1 VSTIIAKPNSR
12 SSTGAFTIRT
22 PVIAWRSYRTAG
34 RPVSTPLTTSW
45 NNNINPYAV
54 QNALRRRRFVRQ
66 TA

>member
-12 SSTGAFTIRT
+12 SSTGAFAIRT
-22 PVIAWRSYRTAG
+22 PMIAWRSYRTTG

-45 NNNINPYAV
+45 KNSINAYAV